1 MSVTIEQAQA
11 LHSAMKMREYKYKTE
26 SDPLM
31 IKFNLGEITKEEWQA
46 ARQSIKDDHPY
57 PDGVDKTEALA
68 KIDQIM
74 AETLEGE

>member
-31 IKFNLGEITKEEWQA
+31 IKFNLGQITKEEWQT
-46 ARQSIKDDHPY
+46 ARQAIKDKHPY

-68 KIDQIM
+68 KID
-74 AETLEGE
+74 EVFG